1 MDEAKQAASY
11 RKALEL
17 SFCQPNIAGI
27 FMFLTIDD
35 PRLPGWQSGFYYPD
49 KTAKTSLPLMKQ
61 AARQTR
67 GGIVAK
73 CAALKLTPTVDRFGP
88 FGSNGRYGV
97 TLRCSIDC
105 TVETSLQRM
114 SDNKV
119 VAKHTGR
126 ALAGVYSIVRLPK
139 LALVKGVYKFNVAF
153 SAPVNRGATVIRS
166 TRAFSVR

>member
-1 MDEAKQAASY
+1 MADGRKIYVLNGPNLNLLGTREPDIYGYDTLDDIAERMEDAANRAHVHGGSFWSVVY
-11 RKALEL
+11 YVRVGDGEGGEL
-17 SFCQPNIAGI
+17 V
-27 FMFLTIDD
+27 LHD

-88 FGSNGRYGV
+88 FGSNGRYGI

-126 ALAGVYSIVRLPK
+126 
-139 LALVKGVYKFNVAF
+139 
-153 SAPVNRGATVIRS
+153 
-166 TRAFSVR
+166 